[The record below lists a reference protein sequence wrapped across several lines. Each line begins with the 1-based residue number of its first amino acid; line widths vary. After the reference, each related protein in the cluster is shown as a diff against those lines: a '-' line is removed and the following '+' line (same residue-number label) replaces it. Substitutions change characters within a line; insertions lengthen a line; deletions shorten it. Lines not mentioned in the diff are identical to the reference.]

1 MKLDINLIKLAC
13 LMLSCLINN
22 NIFQCYFGDLIYL
35 FRHGLNAKCQLA
47 FGQRSSCWVDIIDAS
62 KATQ

>member
-1 MKLDINLIKLAC
+1 MLHYKLTKYDSLTDVKLDINLIKLAC

-35 FRHGLNAKCQLA
+35 FRHGLN
-47 FGQRSSCWVDIIDAS
+47 GNVS
-62 KATQ
+62 

>member
-35 FRHGLNAKCQLA
+35 FRHGLN
-47 FGQRSSCWVDIIDAS
+47 GNVS
-62 KATQ
+62 